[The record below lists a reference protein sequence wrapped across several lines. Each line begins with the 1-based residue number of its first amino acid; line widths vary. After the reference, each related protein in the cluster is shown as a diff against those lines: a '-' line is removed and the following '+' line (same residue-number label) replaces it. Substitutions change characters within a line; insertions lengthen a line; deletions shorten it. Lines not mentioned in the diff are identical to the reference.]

1 MKYGKVSLYISGLSQ
16 KGQGKN
22 QPGNISFLCAYVL
35 QTELSMKKVY
45 NLWGIGSQTF
55 NAKCVCLH
63 AQSIERK
70 RSSVYNNTMNGSC
83 YDRTI
88 L

>member
-1 MKYGKVSLYISGLSQ
+1 MVKLVFIFQGSVRKDKARIDLVISV
-16 KGQGKN
+16 
-22 QPGNISFLCAYVL
+22 FCAHVL

-45 NLWGIGSQTF
+45 NFWGRGSQTF